1 MRHLIG
7 PMATVI
13 CLAAACS
20 SSSPGFA
27 LTGASVD
34 PTYFCPGG
42 AKDAPYDLHA
52 TISAHNGTG
61 SPVNIR
67 SVTAEMTLAADKADW
82 PQKAPSP
89 HHAGPQPPPAP
100 THRPAPDP

>member
-7 PMATVI
+7 PMAAAM
-13 CLAAACS
+13 CLVAACS
-20 SSSPGFA
+20 SASPSFA

-61 SPVNIR
+61 SAVNIR
-67 SVTAEMTLAADKADW
+67 SVTAEMTLAAGQGDRLAKAGARYQARTR
-82 PQKAPSP
+82 PL
-89 HHAGPQPPPAP
+89 PPPHTRA
-100 THRPAPDP
+100 R